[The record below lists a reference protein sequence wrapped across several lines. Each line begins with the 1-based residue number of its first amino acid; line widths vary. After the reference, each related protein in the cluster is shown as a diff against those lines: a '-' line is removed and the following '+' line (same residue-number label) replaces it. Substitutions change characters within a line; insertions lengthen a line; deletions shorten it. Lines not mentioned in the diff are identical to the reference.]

1 MLTLQL
7 GFTFSDMVSKV
18 TSEQFQKQYVRETKA
33 KSNFVLD
40 LKLYN
45 QLQPTLMIY

>member
-1 MLTLQL
+1 MLTQL
-7 GFTFSDMVSKV
+7 GFTFSDIVSKV
-18 TSEQFQKQYVRETKA
+18 TSGAILKQYCEKPRA

-45 QLQPTLMIY
+45 QLQPI